1 MAISDKKWHW
11 VVGVTAIGTAN
22 VDKWQ
27 GMVILAN
34 FPVVFFV
41 CVFWIREEP
50 ATKQPKENSLN
61 LKEDLEKGLLI

>member
-11 VVGVTAIGTAN
+11 VVGVTAIGKAN

-27 GMVILAN
+27 GVVILAN
-34 FPVVFFV
+34 FPFFF
-41 CVFWIREEP
+41 FWIREEP
-50 ATKQPKENSLN
+50 TTKQPKENSLN

>member
-27 GMVILAN
+27 GVVILAN
-34 FPVVFFV
+34 FPFFFF
-41 CVFWIREEP
+41 FWIREEP
-50 ATKQPKENSLN
+50 TTKQPKENSLN

>member
-27 GMVILAN
+27 GVVILAN
-34 FPVVFFV
+34 IPFFFSFF
-41 CVFWIREEP
+41 FWIREEP
-50 ATKQPKENSLN
+50 TTKQPKENSLN